1 MGSALRARQAGRE
14 CRGSVVQQAPEPAQ
28 HTVRRRRQRVPLTV
42 LIVGLLFVL
51 QGILLL
57 AIGFS
62 PELVAT
68 LRTDATANLAEI
80 LDRLPATGR
89 DGIWLSRAWAL
100 LGLLA
105 LVTAIGIFLLQP
117 VAWTMGMA
125 DEGICLLVTMAR
137 YFADRPRHIYPIMVL
152 CIVIVLYL
160 NYSEVTDTLR
170 SYRSTRYRRRP

>member
-1 MGSALRARQAGRE
+1 MI
-14 CRGSVVQQAPEPAQ
+14 QQAQDTVQ

-51 QGILLL
+51 QGVLLL

-68 LRTDATANLAEI
+68 LRSNAPANLAEI
-80 LDRLPATGR
+80 LDRLPATGH

-105 LVTAIGIFLLQP
+105 LIVAMGIFLLQP
-117 VAWTMGMA
+117 VAWMMGMA
-125 DEGICLLVTMAR
+125 EEGICLLMTLIR
-137 YFADRPRHIYPIMVL
+137 YFADRPRHIYPIMAL
-152 CIVIVLYL
+152 CILIVLYL
-160 NYSEVTDTLR
+160 NYSEVTDAFR
-170 SYRSTRYRRRP
+170 SYRSTRHRRQRP